1 MIKGPKKTVGVVLPL
16 ELYEWLA
23 LLAGDTGRT
32 VPGYI
37 RQVLKG
43 YLWHLEN
50 CPETLKDWPV
60 AKDFAGKGK
69 QGRNPS

>member
-16 ELYEWLA
+16 ELYERLA
-23 LLAGDTGRT
+23 VLAEDTGRT

-37 RQVLKG
+37 RQVLKS

-50 CPETLKDWPV
+50 HPESLEDWSP
-60 AKDFAGKGK
+60 AQEFYKRRKM
-69 QGRNPS
+69 P